1 MDHVADYPAAYDR
14 VVREDDEG
22 AGDAGPADGLPAFSS
37 ELFEG
42 VRGVEAAHA
51 SYDDFAHHRRHAYTE
66 DDDDVDEEEGRAAV
80 HPREVGEFPEVAE
93 ADCGAGRGDDEADAA
108 SE

>member
-1 MDHVADYPAAYDR
+1 MMKAQAMPDQPTGFQRLPPSFSKESAALR
-14 VVREDDEG
+14 PPMRPTTTSHIIAVT
-22 AGDAGPADGLPAFSS
+22 PMQT
-37 ELFEG
+37 
-42 VRGVEAAHA
+42 
-51 SYDDFAHHRRHAYTE
+51 YDDFAHHRRHAYAE